1 MTYSRRSALAGVS
14 AAAMSFSALSGALAS
29 TPPRRFER
37 LSVSVSGPGSMWV
50 GTLGFRDV
58 DGAERWEDLY
68 GLGALDYLA
77 PRDFE
82 VHDQLTELYTPVR
95 FVAAPMAGH
104 DPEDPLS
111 ASLSTKG
118 TELISGTVTGVDDA
132 IDLTLD

>member
-1 MTYSRRSALAGVS
+1 MPYSRRSALARLS
-14 AAAMSFSALSGALAS
+14 AVAMSFSALSGTLAS
-29 TPPRRFER
+29 TPPRRFEH

-58 DGAERWEDLY
+58 DGSERWEDLF

-82 VHDQLTELYTPVR
+82 VHDTLTELYTPVR

-104 DPEDPLS
+104 DPDDPLS
-111 ASLSTKG
+111 ASLSTDG
-118 TELISGTVTGVDDA
+118 TELLSGTVTGVDDA
-132 IDLTLD
+132 IDLKLE